1 MKIKMSLLFVV
12 VFIGLPQHQVRAA
25 ITFVAGPIELS
36 GPINKSKNIS
46 ALAIVGNRLVIGS
59 DETSFVQVLKKRAN
73 GYDAPSD
80 EGKVPIILPDSEFAN
95 SDEVDIEG
103 IAVENNTVYVIG
115 SHARVRPGADAR
127 KESYKDNRATLDN
140 PPAKFEK
147 SKSFGARNIVARFE
161 LDSNGV
167 ARNLE
172 NSSLKEVFDSTY
184 PFKLFRDIPSKENG
198 IDIEGLAVRDGKLYA
213 GFRGPVLRGNFV
225 PILEFEFSNPVA
237 HNRVMYV
244 KLQGR
249 GVRDMVAVKE
259 GFLIL
264 AGPVGDGAQSYQ
276 IYLWNGEDVVCGKDR
291 PDAAKNI
298 TLLGEVPNV
307 PPGAKPEGIT
317 VMKQADSAYTV
328 LMAFDGLK
336 NGGLRRYSVTR
347 HDEIAL
353 TCE

>member
-1 MKIKMSLLFVV
+1 MKIEMSLIFLLVS
-12 VFIGLPQHQVRAA
+12 ICLSPQQVRAE
-25 ITFVAGPIELS
+25 ITLVADPIEIS
-36 GPINKSKNIS
+36 GTIKKPRDIS

-59 DETSFVQVLKKRAN
+59 DETSFVQVLNERAN
-73 GYDAPSD
+73 GYTVPSD
-80 EGKVPIILPDSEFAN
+80 EGKVPIILPYSEFAN
-95 SDEVDIEG
+95 ADEVDIEG
-103 IAVENNTVYVIG
+103 IAAENNTVYVIG
-115 SHARVRPGADAR
+115 SHARVRPGGDAHKEKYKENR
-127 KESYKDNRATLDN
+127 KNLDE
-140 PPAKFEK
+140 PPSKFERAED
-147 SKSFGARNIVARFE
+147 FGARNIVAKFE
-161 LDSNGV
+161 LDSSGV

-172 NSSLKEVFDSTY
+172 NASLKEVLDATY

-198 IDIEGLAVRDGKLYA
+198 IDIEGLAVRHGKLYA

-237 HNRVMYV
+237 SKRVLYV

-298 TLLGEVPNV
+298 VLLGEVPNI
-307 PPGAKPEGIT
+307 PAGAKPEGIT
-317 VMKQADSAYTV
+317 VMNQADSAYTV
-328 LMAFDGLK
+328 LMAFDGLE

-347 HDEIAL
+347 HGEVAL